1 MKDLNLDPKESGV
14 ISHFRSM
21 LFRLTGAG
29 LVKGRHRTAIEVWR
43 KIEANRDA
51 IAKKAKER
59 GATKKNGV
67 TIRGQV
73 AKEMFDALDG
83 ATKREYTGLAEEE
96 NKGLDEIWE
105 KNTKGPLST
114 TPTDRQRYILLP
126 YLWYLLTHKT
136 AIDVLSAFRG

>member
-1 MKDLNLDPKESGV
+1 MKDLNLDPKELGV
-14 ISHFRSM
+14 ISHFHSM

-29 LVKGRHRTAIEVWR
+29 LVKGRHHTAIEVWR

-59 GATKKNGV
+59 GATKKNGI

-83 ATKREYTGLAEEE
+83 AKEGIYGPCRGGKQGFGRDLGKEYEGTSI
-96 NKGLDEIWE
+96 D
-105 KNTKGPLST
+105 NTYRSPKVHSVALFMVPA
-114 TPTDRQRYILLP
+114 D
-126 YLWYLLTHKT
+126 
-136 AIDVLSAFRG
+136 A